1 VLLLLVQVSN
11 VKMITVINKVD
22 EITETSDQ
30 INKVEITEIAIVVL
44 MEIRNLVETKIGI
57 LKVEINGEIVEE
69 IGIITAVVIK
79 VIITLLLD

>member
-1 VLLLLVQVSN
+1 VLLLLVQVNN